1 MLEKRTRMARLYD
14 CYGSLLTP
22 KQRDLL
28 TMYYHEDLS
37 LAEIASEVGISRQAV
52 YDVIRRAETA
62 LVGYEERLGLL
73 HKQAEMQAGLQELRR
88 IMQQAADKCQGPE
101 LDVVL
106 AGLAALDRISAS
118 EWCRGD
124 EGGF

>member
-1 MLEKRTRMARLYD
+1 MPVLEKRTRMARLYD

-52 YDVIRRAETA
+52 YE
-62 LVGYEERLGLL
+62 
-73 HKQAEMQAGLQELRR
+73 
-88 IMQQAADKCQGPE
+88 
-101 LDVVL
+101 
-106 AGLAALDRISAS
+106 
-118 EWCRGD
+118 
-124 EGGF
+124 